1 MAEGLDEGLA
11 HDYTDA
17 VFVGLGG
24 CGINTISRLRKEGIK
39 GSKTVCISRLKEEL
53 PVKGE
58 DVVNFALLGRRAD
71 SESYLCAKSPLSL
84 EERADAENCLK
95 KAFKGAKNVLLFAGL
110 GGFTG
115 TALAPVAAAVAK
127 AEGARVGMVLTYPFE
142 MEKGRRKIAEKA
154 LPDLQKMADDRIL
167 RKNDELFK
175 KWPDKPMDEVFRLLD
190 AETAEEILKGK
201 GR

>member
-1 MAEGLDEGLA
+1 MAEGTDQKLA

-24 CGINTISRLRKEGIK
+24 CGINTISRLRKAGIK
-39 GSKTVCISRLKEEL
+39 GSSTVCINRLKEDLLIE
-53 PVKGE
+53 GE

-71 SESYLCAKSPLSL
+71 SESYLCAKSSLSL

-95 KAFKGAKNVLLFAGL
+95 KALKGAKKVLLFAGL

-115 TALAPVAAAVAK
+115 TALAPIAAAAAK
-127 AEGARVGMVLTYPFE
+127 AEGARVGMVLTYPFALE
-142 MEKGRRKIAEKA
+142 RKREEIAEKA
-154 LPDLQKMADDRIL
+154 LPVLQNMADDVLL
-167 RKNDELFK
+167 RKNDELVGR
-175 KWPDKPMDEVFRLLD
+175 WPEKPMDEAFRLLD
-190 AETAEEILKGK
+190 EETAEEILKGK